1 MKSIRIGND
10 IRIEWPIVLSGDV
23 SKLQDL
29 DLTVEVR
36 PSAKIINTHNYADE
50 TPDEDKDKRPVFIK
64 TETTVMMNGGITCR
78 PDIGDG
84 KEHCRPR
91 PCPPHT
97 HRPVPPAPVRLP

>member
-36 PSAKIINTHNYADE
+36 PSAKIIDTHNYADE
-50 TPDEDKDKRPVFIK
+50 IRNNDNKRLLFENMKQP
-64 TETTVMMNGGITCR
+64 
-78 PDIGDG
+78 
-84 KEHCRPR
+84 
-91 PCPPHT
+91 
-97 HRPVPPAPVRLP
+97 L